1 MQIRYDVQNDNE
13 KTAKIIV
20 SLPYDFKPDLL
31 IVDKAKITDRFILE
45 TLSDE
50 QLKNIKETIENI
62 LKNGRISRNGKNNTK
77 WQKF

>member
-13 KTAKIIV
+13 KTARIIV

-31 IVDKAKITDRFILE
+31 IVEKAKLTNRFILE

-50 QLKNIKETIENI
+50 QLKNTKEMIEDI
-62 LKNGRISRNGKNNTK
+62 LKNGRISRNGKNSTK
-77 WQKF
+77 

>member
-13 KTAKIIV
+13 KTANIIV

-77 WQKF
+77 